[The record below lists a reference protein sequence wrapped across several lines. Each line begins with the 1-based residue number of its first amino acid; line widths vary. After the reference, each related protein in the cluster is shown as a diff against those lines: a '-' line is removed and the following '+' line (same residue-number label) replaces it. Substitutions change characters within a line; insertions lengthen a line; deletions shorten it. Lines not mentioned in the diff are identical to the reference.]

1 MGSAGLTGHQGVATS
16 AASGGASTIGGG
28 VGALAGLAQ
37 MLFGRNT
44 RPMTR
49 NPVGNLIAETTLGF
63 ASFGIAPLI
72 RSLQKPKKVYDPLRD
87 IKRMQRL
94 IEQDRVGHWKFREA
108 EANFARKRQGR
119 LADETIAA
127 GRYSEKVARDS
138 VRIAQH
144 HDIFGTATA
153 RDVLK
158 IAAPRTLEVSR
169 VGKPRFG
176 FVPAGTRSRKLT
188 LETKLARLDAHPPR
202 MVERLGAP
210 IRFSEEQIAQGFAL
224 SRERLVGLPIHV
236 SMSGPRQRAERFW
249 RENNPAD
256 LLELENVRSDIAAKS
271 WAGYPPDPLVT
282 ETVTATEEPVS
293 ITGTPTGIFNQATGA
308 IGEALNTFGQPG
320 VQTGIGAIADII
332 RAIRTPRRTQFLPSP
347 LPPEQTWMPTHPPAV
362 MPGGAPANGVTP
374 VGLDQLLDLP
384 FVDIMAQGTASNM
397 RSLTS
402 PVHATSAGNQ
412 VAQPFVFVKNNGKTE
427 WFIPAGQ
434 PKTWT
439 KASRKRSH
447 RHAHHHPR

>member
-28 VGALAGLAQ
+28 VGAIAGLAQ

-49 NPVGNLIAETTLGF
+49 NPVANLIAETTLGF

-119 LADETIAA
+119 LTDETIAA
-127 GRYSEKVARDS
+127 GRYSEKVARES
-138 VRIAQH
+138 VRISQH
-144 HDIFGTATA
+144 HDIFGQATA

-202 MVERLGAP
+202 MVERSGAP
-210 IRFSEEQIAQGFAL
+210 ISFSEEQIAQGFAL
-224 SRERLVGLPIHV
+224 SRERLAGLPIHV
-236 SMSGPRQRAERFW
+236 AMRGPRDLAERFW
-249 RENNPAD
+249 RQNNPAD

-271 WAGYPPDPLVT
+271 WAVSPPDPLVT
-282 ETVTATEEPVS
+282 ETDTTTEEPVS

-308 IGEALNTFGQPG
+308 IGEALNTFGTPG
-320 VQTGIGAIADII
+320 VQGGLNAIANII
-332 RAIRTPRRTQFLPSP
+332 AATRRPQQPLAGSPMSGQPLALPG
-347 LPPEQTWMPTHPPAV
+347 AV
-362 MPGGAPANGVTP
+362 MPGGAPSNGATP
-374 VGLDQLLDLP
+374 VGLESMLDLP

-397 RSLTS
+397 RSLTR
-402 PVHATSAGNQ
+402 PFHETAAGNQ
-412 VAQPFVFVKNNGKTE
+412 VAQPFVSVKANGKTE